1 MNFYFLPRSNL
12 YPINID
18 ISYVFLVTLWYI
30 EICTHQCVYLCFYM
44 RSVINRTLP
53 LLSVLLYVS
62 RSLDEGSHW
71 SLDLHVNNFYLRF
84 FFLYN
89 ICICFLGV
97 QVRHLREVLH
107 QQAQVDGA
115 AGSARQSLL
124 REAPAEGRPRAAHRG
139 LPHQTGPK
147 VGVCECVL
155 DRDR

>member
-1 MNFYFLPRSNL
+1 M
-12 YPINID
+12 
-18 ISYVFLVTLWYI
+18 
-30 EICTHQCVYLCFYM
+30 
-44 RSVINRTLP
+44 
-53 LLSVLLYVS
+53 
-62 RSLDEGSHW
+62 
-71 SLDLHVNNFYLRF
+71 SLDLWMKVPTDLWTFMLIIFIYVF

-97 QVRHLREVLH
+97 EVRHLREVLH